1 MIDREATATANPRR
15 GIALMLLG
23 ILMFSLNDVLGK
35 WLVSTYSVGQLLL
48 FRSAAALVVLSPFVW
63 RSGLKGIWQPERP
76 GLQAARVV
84 FSTGELLLF
93 YWSVVFLPLVDAMT
107 YYLAAP
113 IYVAALSPLLL
124 GERVGWRRWVAIAI
138 GFGGVVIALQPSA
151 ATLSPAALI
160 PIAGS
165 LAFALMLIT
174 GRQLKGVPD
183 LGLVFW
189 QTAGA
194 FAAGLVTAPFGWVNP
209 GGRDLALL
217 ALLGIVSVGAHACVI
232 RSLKLAD
239 AATVSPFQY
248 TLLLWAI
255 LFGYLVFGDVPK
267 PAMLAGAAIIIGAG
281 LFIFYREIRARSAEA
296 AGPVLARRGG
306 QRVAS

>member
-1 MIDREATATANPRR
+1 MTHPGAIAPANPRR

-48 FRSAAALVVLSPFVW
+48 FRSAAALLVLTPFLW
-63 RSGLKGIWQPERP
+63 RSGLRSVWRPERA

-113 IYVAALSPLLL
+113 IYVAALSPLIL
-124 GERVGWRRWVAIAI
+124 GERVGWRRWIAIAI
-138 GFGGVVIALQPSA
+138 GFAGVVIALQPSA

-174 GRQLKGVPD
+174 GRLLKGTPD
-183 LGLVFW
+183 LALVFW

-194 FAAGLVTAPFGWVNP
+194 LAAGVVTAPFGWVTPN
-209 GGRDLALL
+209 GRDLALL
-217 ALLGIVSVGAHACVI
+217 ALLGVVSLAAHACVI

-267 PAMLAGAAIIIGAG
+267 PAMLVGAGIIIGAG
-281 LFIFYREIRARSAEA
+281 LFIFYREVRSRGA
-296 AGPVLARRGG
+296 AVAVVREPRVG
-306 QRVAS
+306 QAPG